1 MREIAFTSFSK
12 VTIITN
18 VIDAAMMPVVLS
30 LNKAE
35 ALKRYKYFL
44 NSELSLT
51 KIPPIS
57 KQIINPE
64 VLEALACLKI
74 A

>member
-12 VTIITN
+12 AIIITN
-18 VIDAAMMPVVLS
+18 VIDAAMMPVALS
-30 LNKAE
+30 LNKAK
-35 ALKRYKYFL
+35 ALQRYKYFL

-57 KQIINPE
+57 MQINNP
-64 VLEALACLKI
+64 
-74 A
+74 